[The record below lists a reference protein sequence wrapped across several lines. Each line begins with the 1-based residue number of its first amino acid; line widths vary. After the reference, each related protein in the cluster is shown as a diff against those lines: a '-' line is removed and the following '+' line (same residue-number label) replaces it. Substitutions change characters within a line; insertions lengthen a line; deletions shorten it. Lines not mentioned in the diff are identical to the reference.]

1 MYEFYSKTIDKKTKR
16 ALRNLYEEIPETDG
30 CMENIAKEGGC
41 GAWCCEH
48 QSPSLFY
55 SEFMHAWLQVEQWP
69 KEKLASLMLRCIE
82 TYIYNK
88 PTKGCVFWD
97 KETKLCQIHHHRPF
111 NCRTY
116 GQVPE
121 EDFKPRF
128 ERLKILYADNPDAV
142 VKDQCNLVKS
152 SSPPTKN
159 EMDAWFRELKFIE
172 ERDVGIHVS
181 LLNDRDGGSY
191 RQFHDHIILKNS
203 NDVFLLKLSQLR
215 RSGTDSQKAKFMED
229 FKRDLERDLGINEPK
244 DTTKSEG

>member
-1 MYEFYSKTIDKKTKR
+1 MYEFYQKTVDKKAFR
-16 ALRNLYEEIPETDG
+16 ALRNVYADIPETVG

-55 SEFMHAWLQVEQWP
+55 SEFMYAWNQVEKWP
-69 KEKLASLMLRCIE
+69 KQKLAELMLRCVR
-82 TYIYNK
+82 TYIYNS
-88 PTKGCVFWD
+88 PTKGCVFW
-97 KETKLCQIHHHRPF
+97 ERESKLCQIHNNRPF

-121 EDFKPRF
+121 EEFKPRY
-128 ERLKILYADNPDAV
+128 ERLKVLYANDPNAV

-152 SSPPTKN
+152 EKPITKQN
-159 EMDAWFRELKFIE
+159 IDDWFRELKFIE
-172 ERDVGIHVS
+172 GRDVGINPA

-215 RSGTDSQKAKFMED
+215 RSGSDEQKEKFMEE
-229 FKRDLERDLGINEPK
+229 FKQDLERDLGINEPK
-244 DTTKSEG
+244 NTTKSES